1 MGTGMVADKV
11 AGMVIGMAAD
21 KKKVVLVLHVFAHG
35 GREGGR
41 HGRRHGG
48 LHACMLLHMVVDK
61 VAGMMADM
69 APALFTYFAGINF
82 PLSLTTSGGV
92 WNTSKRCRSSLR

>member
-1 MGTGMVADKV
+1 MLLHMVIDQVAGMVADMGTGMVADKV
-11 AGMVIGMAAD
+11 AGMVVGMAAD
-21 KKKVVLVLHVFAHG
+21 KKKLFLSD
-35 GREGGR
+35 
-41 HGRRHGG
+41 
-48 LHACMLLHMVVDK
+48 MLLHMVAEK

-92 WNTSKRCRSSLR
+92 WNTSKRCRSSLRLWWW